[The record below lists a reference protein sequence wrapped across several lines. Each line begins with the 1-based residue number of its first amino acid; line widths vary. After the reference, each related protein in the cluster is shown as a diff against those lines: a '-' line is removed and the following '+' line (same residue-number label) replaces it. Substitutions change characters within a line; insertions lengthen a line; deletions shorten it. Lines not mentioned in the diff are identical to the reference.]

1 MQSSGQMGLINLQ
14 IEAEMMSELRMIADA
29 QSISVDDVLNN
40 ALRFYVKKNKKN
52 LKTVEHKGLLNLKQG
67 FNKPVEYNTK

>member
-29 QSISVDDVLNN
+29 HSISVDDVLNN
-40 ALRFYVKKNKKN
+40 ALRFYVKKK
-52 LKTVEHKGLLNLKQG
+52 
-67 FNKPVEYNTK
+67 